1 MVTFWTTICRRSML
15 PKRTM
20 FQTSRWELFSY
31 TCRVVYVIEASW
43 VFTFPNEICTTGL
56 HRIVPSSSI
65 DRLIPENMALTVI
78 LFSPSFWLVQALCQ
92 AESIKLPELSWHLL
106 IVQKGIVSIHIG
118 PFHSPGFMPC
128 LKSQLWQLSLGVC
141 LDLSCVCQPFPKYRG
156 L

>member
-56 HRIVPSSSI
+56 YRIVPSSSHRQT
-65 DRLIPENMALTVI
+65 DSWKYGFDCDSVR
-78 LFSPSFWLVQALCQ
+78 PSFLLVQALCQ